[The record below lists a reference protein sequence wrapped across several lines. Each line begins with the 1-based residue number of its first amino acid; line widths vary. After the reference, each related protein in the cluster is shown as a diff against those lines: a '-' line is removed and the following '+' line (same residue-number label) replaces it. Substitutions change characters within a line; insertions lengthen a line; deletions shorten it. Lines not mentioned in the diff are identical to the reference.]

1 MEDYQEIDVNSHAL
15 SWVGKIHYDFGF
27 ITQSAFKKNGLDLT
41 KEEWSILK
49 RLNVLD
55 GQRMNDMAYVTH
67 RDKVSMMRVVNS
79 MVKKNYIFRR
89 TDEIDKRVNRIFLTA
104 YGKEIIQKVLPIMY
118 ELIPEVQ
125 DSLSVEEREILINAL
140 KKVKARMAEIADE
153 KGLLK

>member
-1 MEDYQEIDVNSHAL
+1 MEDFEQIDVNSHAL

-27 ITQSAFKKNGLDLT
+27 ITQSAFKKNNLDLT
-41 KEEWSILK
+41 KEEWSVLK
-49 RLNVLD
+49 RLNVND
-55 GQRMNDMAYVTH
+55 GQRINDMAFITH

-89 TDEIDKRVNRIFLTA
+89 LDGMDKRVNRIFLTA

-125 DSLSVEEREILINAL
+125 ESLTMEEREILIHAL
-140 KKVKARMAEIADE
+140 KKVKARMAEIAESKD
-153 KGLLK
+153 LL